1 MSQLLNQSAAS
12 LVNTVR
18 ENYEVFT
25 KCEVEKVILDRKAHG
40 RVGNLSDAEFLKVAS
55 KKTVKKL
62 PVTPINVSNALAI
75 FGPNLSKVKE
85 GTVRT
90 KPSRVEIEFDI
101 EIKLNEVI
109 RC

>member
-1 MSQLLNQSAAS
+1 MSQPLNQSAAS

-18 ENYEVFT
+18 ENYEGFT

-40 RVGNLSDAEFLKVAS
+40 RVGNPSDAEFLKVVS

-90 KPSRVEIEFDI
+90 KQSRVDIEFDI